1 MRQSRRRP
9 ARRAAALAGPLLCVP
24 AAFAQREPP
33 PFPFSEP
40 LRVAPRQAAA
50 VPPAGRPS
58 ISLPSPGSPS
68 PGRAGSAP
76 APPDPAAAMTVPP
89 ADATAPLRAGV
100 PTSLTLQNLLARAV
114 NHSAQVRVFAEL
126 PEIRRTSITEADAA
140 FDWHTF
146 AEGRWDDV
154 TDPVGNTLTTGGAER
169 FEDHHVAGSAG
180 LRRRTRFGGRVEA
193 AQRLGW
199 QDTNSTFFLPAQQG
213 TTRLSLSYTHPLMR
227 GRGLAYNTAL
237 TVLATID
244 TDVATDEF
252 HRQLQSHLLEVTRA
266 YWGLSLERS
275 VLVQKRAS
283 LSRAEEIARRLNLRR
298 EIDAVASQ
306 IARAEAAVAVRRAE
320 LVRAEAAVRNA
331 EGRVRALVN
340 DPSLGSGIGGGNVE
354 LIPTDVPSEQLI
366 PVSVAAAV
374 EVAIRKRPEISQAM
388 RQIKAACVRCDMSE
402 NELLP
407 VLNLVTEG
415 YVSGLRGEGDVGQSF
430 NDQFADGRPS
440 YSVGLQFE
448 VPLGKRA
455 ARARNAR
462 RRMELRQLR
471 NQYRTTLETLSLEV
485 EVAARELDT
494 AGREMQAKHAA
505 KRAAEVQ
512 LDYVTQRWVH
522 LPGEGGTASLVLE
535 SLLDAQDRLAE
546 AEVGL
551 LTSRITYNLAMTELK
566 RATGEL
572 LTSERVTIGAANVDC
587 LPTAV
592 LDKPELTGGPHA
604 HGTGFGETYG
614 PDSAPPPP
622 APRAYGADPGFAPPA
637 SPADS
642 SHEGGVLPPIWR
654 RPELAPA
661 PLPSAPREA
670 TGDDEPSVRRTAH
683 QAEPTPR
690 PKRSF
695 FAKLFGGGDRS

>member
-1 MRQSRRRP
+1 MMRQSHRRS
-9 ARRAAALAGPLLCVP
+9 ARRAAALAAGPLLFAPV
-24 AAFAQREPP
+24 ALAQDGAFAQDADV
-33 PFPFSEP
+33 PFLSADSAP
-40 LRVAPRQAAA
+40 VAPVTLTGSVEPAATA
-50 VPPAGRPS
+50 A
-58 ISLPSPGSPS
+58 
-68 PGRAGSAP
+68 
-76 APPDPAAAMTVPP
+76 DPAAAMTVPP
-89 ADATAPLRAGV
+89 ADATAPLRGGETA
-100 PTSLTLQNLLARAV
+100 PITLQNLLARAV
-114 NHSAQVRVFAEL
+114 NHSAQIRVFAEL

-154 TDPVGNTLTTGGAER
+154 TDPVGNTLTTGGADR

-180 LRRRTRFGGRVEA
+180 LRRRNRFGGRVEA

-199 QDTNSTFFLPAQQG
+199 QDTNSTFFLPNQQG

-227 GRGLAYNTAL
+227 GTGLAYNTAL
-237 TVLATID
+237 TVLAQID
-244 TDVATDEF
+244 TNVATDEF

-283 LSRAEEIARRLNLRR
+283 LARAEEIARRLYLRR

-306 IARAEAAVAVRRAE
+306 IARADAAVAARRAD
-320 LVRAEAAVRNA
+320 LVRSEAAVRNA

-340 DPSLGSGIGGGNVE
+340 DPSLGAGVGADIE
-354 LIPTDVPSEQLI
+354 LIPVDVPSEQLI
-366 PVSVAAAV
+366 PVSVPAAV
-374 EVAIRKRPEISQAM
+374 EVAIQNRPEIAQSM

-415 YVSGLRGEGDVGQSF
+415 YVSGLRGEGDVAQSF
-430 NDQFADGRPS
+430 GDQFSEGRPS

-448 VPLGKRA
+448 MPLGNRA
-455 ARARNAR
+455 ARARHAR

-494 AGREMQAKHAA
+494 AGREMDA
-505 KRAAEVQ
+505 KRVAKSAAEVQ

-551 LTSRITYNLAMTELK
+551 LTSRITYNLAMMELK

-572 LTSERVTIGAANVDC
+572 LTSERVSIGTANIDC

-592 LDKPELTGGPHA
+592 LDKPELTGGPYA
-604 HGTGFGETYG
+604 DGTNYGETFG
-614 PDSAPPPP
+614 PHAAPPPP

-637 SPADS
+637 APAGPADD
-642 SHEGGVLPPIWR
+642 GGILPPVR
-654 RPELAPA
+654 FAPADGAA
-661 PLPSAPREA
+661 PLPPAPREA
-670 TGDDEPSVRRTAH
+670 TGDYEPSVRRTAH
-683 QAEPTPR
+683 GAESAPQ
-690 PKRSF
+690 PKRSLF
-695 FAKLFGGGDRS
+695 GKLFGGGDRR

>member
-1 MRQSRRRP
+1 MPRSRRRS
-9 ARRAAALAGPLLCVP
+9 ARRLAALAAGPLLFAP
-24 AAFAQREPP
+24 AASAQEAGDGDLPIL
-33 PFPFSEP
+33 SADAAP
-40 LRVAPRQAAA
+40 LRLSGSIEPAAA
-50 VPPAGRPS
+50 TTTAVTTTA
-58 ISLPSPGSPS
+58 
-68 PGRAGSAP
+68 AA
-76 APPDPAAAMTVPP
+76 AADPAAAMTVPP
-89 ADATAPLRAGV
+89 ADATAPLRAGRTA
-100 PTSLTLQNLLARAV
+100 PLTLQNLLARAV
-114 NHSAQVRVFAEL
+114 SHSAQIRVFAEL

-154 TDPVGNTLTTGGAER
+154 SDPVGNTLTTGGAER
-169 FEDHHVAGSAG
+169 FEDHHVAGSTG
-180 LRRRTRFGGRVEA
+180 LRRRNRFGGRVEA

-227 GRGLAYNTAL
+227 GTGLAYNTAL
-237 TVLATID
+237 TVLAQID
-244 TDVATDEF
+244 TGVATDEF

-283 LSRAEEIARRLNLRR
+283 LARAEEIARRLTLRR

-306 IARAEAAVAVRRAE
+306 IARADAAVAARRAD
-320 LVRAEAAVRNA
+320 LVRSEAAVRNA

-340 DPSLGSGIGGGNVE
+340 DPALGGLGGGLGAGGDVE

-366 PVSVAAAV
+366 PVSVPAAV
-374 EVAIRKRPEISQAM
+374 EVAIRHRPEISQSM
-388 RQIKAACVRCDMSE
+388 RQIRAACVRCDMSE

-415 YVSGLRGEGDVGQSF
+415 YVSGLRGQGDVAQSF
-430 NDQFADGRPS
+430 GDQFSAGRPS

-448 VPLGKRA
+448 MPLGNRV

-485 EVAARELDT
+485 EVAARELQT
-494 AGREMQAKHAA
+494 AGLEMDAKREA

-512 LDYVTQRWVH
+512 LDYVAQRWVH

-572 LTSERVTIGAANVDC
+572 LTSEQVTIGTANIDC

-592 LDKPELTGGPHA
+592 LDKPELSGGPRPA
-604 HGTGFGETYG
+604 GLNGPGFG
-614 PDSAPPPP
+614 PIDAPPPP
-622 APRAYGADPGFAPPA
+622 APPASDAAPGFAPP
-637 SPADS
+637 PAPVAPLT
-642 SHEGGVLPPIWR
+642 EGGVLPPAR
-654 RPELAPA
+654 LPRATAPA
-661 PLPSAPREA
+661 AVPAYPHEA
-670 TGDDEPSVRRTAH
+670 TAPDEPSVRRTAH
-683 QAEPTPR
+683 SGGSAQGPA

-695 FAKLFGGGDRS
+695 LGKLFGGDRR

>member
-1 MRQSRRRP
+1 MPHPHRRS
-9 ARRAAALAGPLLCVP
+9 ARSVAALAAGPLLFAP
-24 AAFAQREPP
+24 AAFGQEGEIPV
-33 PFPFSEP
+33 
-40 LRVAPRQAAA
+40 LA
-50 VPPAGRPS
+50 VDGPVFMIAE
-58 ISLPSPGSPS
+58 
-68 PGRAGSAP
+68 AP
-76 APPDPAAAMTVPP
+76 AADTAAAMTVPP
-89 ADATAPLRAGV
+89 ADAAAPLRTGQTV
-100 PTSLTLQNLLARAV
+100 PITLQNLLARAV
-114 NHSAQVRVFAEL
+114 NHSAQIRVFAEL

-169 FEDHHVAGSAG
+169 FEDHHLAGSAG
-180 LRRRTRFGGRVEA
+180 LRRRNRLGGRVEA

-199 QDTNSTFFLPAQQG
+199 QDTNSTFFQPDQQG

-227 GRGLAYNTAL
+227 GQGLAYNTAL

-283 LSRAEEIARRLNLRR
+283 LARAEEIARRLNLRR

-306 IARAEAAVAVRRAE
+306 IARAEAAVAARRAE
-320 LVRAEAAVRNA
+320 LVRSEAAVRNA
-331 EGRVRALVN
+331 EGRIRALVN
-340 DPSLGSGIGGGNVE
+340 DPALGSGFGNDLE
-354 LIPTDVPSEQLI
+354 LIPTDVPSELLI
-366 PVSVAAAV
+366 PVSVPAAV
-374 EVAIRKRPEISQAM
+374 EVAIQKRPEISQAM
-388 RQIKAACVRCDMSE
+388 RQIRAAAVRCDMSE
-402 NELLP
+402 SELLP
-407 VLNLVTEG
+407 VLNLVTEA
-415 YVSGLRGEGDVGQSF
+415 YVSGLRGEGDVAQSF
-430 NDQFADGRPS
+430 GDQFTAGRPS
-440 YSVGLQFE
+440 YSIGLQFE
-448 VPLGKRA
+448 VPLGNRA
-455 ARARNAR
+455 AQARNAR

-494 AGREMQAKHAA
+494 AGREMDAKRAA
-505 KRAAEVQ
+505 KSAAEVQ
-512 LDYVTQRWVH
+512 LDYVTQRWIH

-572 LTSERVTIGAANVDC
+572 LTSEQVIIGRGAVDG

-592 LDKPELTGGPHA
+592 LEKPELIGASYA
-604 HGTGFGETYG
+604 HGPAFESLSDERRFGPG
-614 PDSAPPPP
+614 DAPPPP
-622 APRAYGADPGFAPPA
+622 APPAYDDPGFVPPSA
-637 SPADS
+637 PADPRAG
-642 SHEGGVLPPIWR
+642 GGVLAPMRLDPFADPTPPPR
-654 RPELAPA
+654 T
-661 PLPSAPREA
+661 PREA
-670 TGDDEPSVRRTAH
+670 TGRGEPSVRRTSHSSGSA
-683 QAEPTPR
+683 
-690 PKRSF
+690 
-695 FAKLFGGGDRS
+695 AKPAAKCSLFGRLFGGERR